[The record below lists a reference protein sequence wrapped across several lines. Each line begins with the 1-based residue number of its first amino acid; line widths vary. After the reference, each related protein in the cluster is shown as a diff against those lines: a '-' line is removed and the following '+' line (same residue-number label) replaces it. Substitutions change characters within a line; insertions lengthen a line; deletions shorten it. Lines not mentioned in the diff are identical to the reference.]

1 MMHLIVDFIRN
12 RDLEGAPCFF
22 DVDAYRE
29 PNYNIIMSDENKK
42 LTESEEIDM
51 ILYGKVIDRS
61 DWVYTTESEEY
72 EEYCDENDLM

>member
-1 MMHLIVDFIRN
+1 MAEASKVKIEAAHVLS
-12 RDLEGAPCFF
+12 RDRSSFF
-22 DVDAYRE
+22 FVDADTE
-29 PNYNIIMSDENKK
+29 LTYNISMADDNKK

-72 EEYCDENDLM
+72 ERLSEEE

>member
-1 MMHLIVDFIRN
+1 ML
-12 RDLEGAPCFF
+12 
-22 DVDAYRE
+22 
-29 PNYNIIMSDENKK
+29 DENKK

-72 EEYCDENDLM
+72 ERLSEEE